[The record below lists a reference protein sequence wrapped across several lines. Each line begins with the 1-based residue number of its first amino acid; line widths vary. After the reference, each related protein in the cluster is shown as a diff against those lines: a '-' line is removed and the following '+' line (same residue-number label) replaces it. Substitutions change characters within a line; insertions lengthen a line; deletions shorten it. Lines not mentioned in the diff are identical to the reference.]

1 MMNPEQSAHF
11 APDDIISEV
20 RAIRKQLAAE
30 HGYDVRQLFEAM
42 KRREQVT
49 TRVKLEPDPRPAE
62 KNDAFMRGEGP
73 RVKGDGAA

>member
-11 APDDIISEV
+11 APDDIILEV
-20 RAIRKQLAAE
+20 RAIREQLAAE

-62 KNDAFMRGEGP
+62 KIDAFMRGEGP
-73 RVKGDGAA
+73 RVQGDGAA